1 MPTGCVD
8 TLVRSGVG
16 VPVGG
21 HVSRPGVRE
30 AWKRFQPDS
39 RLDLPPKSAR
49 TGRLPFGGGRP
60 TSDLHILVPF
70 FAKKQFISS
79 SEASSADPSARGW
92 RIQAHCTLVLVLV
105 H

>member
-1 MPTGCVD
+1 MPRGAWDSRACTKAAQPKAGGSVPTGCVD

-30 AWKRFQPDS
+30 AWNRFQPVA

-70 FAKKQFISS
+70 FATKQFISS
-79 SEASSADPSARGW
+79 PEAPA
-92 RIQAHCTLVLVLV
+92 
-105 H
+105 

>member
-39 RLDLPPKSAR
+39 RLDLSPKSAR

-70 FAKKQFISS
+70 FLYAKKQSISV
-79 SEASSADPSARGW
+79 EAFP
-92 RIQAHCTLVLVLV
+92 VFV
-105 H
+105 